1 MLDKE
6 INILGAGLCGSLLSI
21 MMAKQGYSVTVREKR
36 SDPRKNRGS
45 AGRSINLAMSAKGI
59 NALKYAGIFEQIEPL
74 LMPMK
79 GRMLHFQDGREELQP
94 YGQYDHEFIYSVSRL
109 RLNHLLIDA
118 AEEIGV
124 EIKFQHSVESF
135 DKEKNVSFQSN
146 NGGYKL
152 TAKNLLV
159 TDGAGSMMRRSYN
172 GSSPILPQEE
182 ILPHIKNKID
192 QKFYEIIHT
201 EKFVKSTDSP
211 LEAAKK
217 GKDTSMW
224 LSINSVKNKNSD
236 IVISAGNTG
245 ALLVIAKLNLKMI
258 ESIDKPALS
267 ALWPNKK
274 GMSVVLDLG
283 ANIECSSKN
292 LLDFSI
298 MGASL
303 YKSLYP
309 NDNPNVALL
318 NIGSEELKGN
328 EIIKETFQILNE
340 LKSENFNFSG
350 YIEGNQL
357 MNGDVNVIV
366 ADGFTGN
373 VALKTAE
380 GTANFIIE
388 ELKKTLGGTII
399 GKISSILNISNLRKF
414 KKRLDPR
421 LYNGAIFIGLD
432 SPVVKSHGGTDYIGF
447 SNSLEVCNRIIKGN
461 LIDKIKNNIS

>member
-1 MLDKE
+1 MLNFV
-6 INILGAGLCGSLLSI
+6 NIAVDAMGGDGSPKKVI
-21 MMAKQGYSVTVREKR
+21 
-36 SDPRKNRGS
+36 D
-45 AGRSINLAMSAKGI
+45 GI
-59 NALKYAGIFEQIEPL
+59 VHNNKSYKDNFYKIFGNKDQILPL
-74 LMPMK
+74 LK
-79 GRMLHFQDGREELQP
+79 D
-94 YGQYDHEFIYSVSRL
+94 
-109 RLNHLLIDA
+109 
-118 AEEIGV
+118 
-124 EIKFQHSVESF
+124 
-135 DKEKNVSFQSN
+135 
-146 NGGYKL
+146 
-152 TAKNLLV
+152 
-159 TDGAGSMMRRSYN
+159 
-172 GSSPILPQEE
+172 
-182 ILPHIKNKID
+182 KID
-192 QKFYEIIHT
+192 PKFYEIIHT
-201 EKFVKSTDSP
+201 ENFVKSTDSP

-217 GKDTSMW
+217 GKNTSMW
-224 LSINSVKNKNSD
+224 LSVDSVKNKASD

-258 ESIDKPALS
+258 ENIDKPALS

-328 EIIKETFQILNE
+328 ETIKETFQILNS
-340 LKSENFNFSG
+340 LKSNNFNFSG

-357 MNGDVNVIV
+357 MNGEVNVIV

-380 GTANFIIE
+380 GTASFITE
-388 ELKKTLGGTII
+388 ELRNVLGGSIM

-447 SNSLEVCNRIIKGN
+447 SNSLGVCNRIIKGN
-461 LIDKIKNNIS
+461 LIDKIKSNIG